1 MPIFRG
7 SGGSAEATSN
17 TFANQI
23 ALDAQTAST
32 KAAEAAISAAQAL
45 LLKDETEDLAN
56 SVTQNFFQQPTTPTT
71 SDLNVGD
78 IWYNTT
84 THDFLVYRLV
94 NGTLQWSSLII
105 NDISNDSDNIDAGAF

>member
-7 SGGSAEATSN
+7 SGGSVEATSN

-23 ALDAQTAST
+23 ALDAQTASA

-56 SVTQNFFQQPTTPTT
+56 SVTQNFFQQPSAPTT

-78 IWYNTT
+78 IWYDTA
-84 THDFLVYRLV
+84 THDFFVYRLV
-94 NGTLQWSSLII
+94 DGTLQWASLII
-105 NDISNDSDNIDAGAF
+105 DNLTNDSDNIDAGAF